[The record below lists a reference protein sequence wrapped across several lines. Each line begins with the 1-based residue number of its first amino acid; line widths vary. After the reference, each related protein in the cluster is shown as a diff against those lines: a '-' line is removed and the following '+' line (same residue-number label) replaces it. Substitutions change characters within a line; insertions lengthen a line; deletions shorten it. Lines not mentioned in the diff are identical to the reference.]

1 MRLLTRTRLR
11 CWRDR
16 LTLTLVIL
24 LPALFLTKSCSW
36 VFNPPERA
44 SLVYAPLAPVATPA
58 IKHRRR
64 GADYLEIR
72 GDFITVHVPYPYT
85 VSREAVKRLMALKP
99 EDRLRVLRQRKITT
113 TEQPIDVWGVE
124 LNGVEILRYE
134 AVSSERVRVQKG
146 VSSFMVLASAIVV
159 AARLLISRRGLRL
172 LSGAA

>member
-1 MRLLTRTRLR
+1 M
-11 CWRDR
+11 
-16 LTLTLVIL
+16 
-24 LPALFLTKSCSW
+24 
-36 VFNPPERA
+36 
-44 SLVYAPLAPVATPA
+44 
-58 IKHRRR
+58 
-64 GADYLEIR
+64 
-72 GDFITVHVPYPYT
+72 
-85 VSREAVKRLMALKP
+85 KRLMALKP

>member
-1 MRLLTRTRLR
+1 
-11 CWRDR
+11 
-16 LTLTLVIL
+16 
-24 LPALFLTKSCSW
+24 
-36 VFNPPERA
+36 
-44 SLVYAPLAPVATPA
+44 
-58 IKHRRR
+58 
-64 GADYLEIR
+64 
-72 GDFITVHVPYPYT
+72 
-85 VSREAVKRLMALKP
+85 MALKP

>member
-1 MRLLTRTRLR
+1 M
-11 CWRDR
+11 
-16 LTLTLVIL
+16 
-24 LPALFLTKSCSW
+24 
-36 VFNPPERA
+36 
-44 SLVYAPLAPVATPA
+44 
-58 IKHRRR
+58 
-64 GADYLEIR
+64 
-72 GDFITVHVPYPYT
+72 
-85 VSREAVKRLMALKP
+85 KRLMALKP

-146 VSSFMVLASAIVV
+146 VGSFMVLASAIVV